1 MEKHNVLASQ
11 QNIKHTIKGDADT
24 ILDGA
29 QISNL
34 LKDYHIK
41 YGEDKFISLLISSF
55 THTRG
60 GISFNNGRDQ
70 LSNLIKK
77 LVLK

>member
-11 QNIKHTIKGDADT
+11 QNIKQTIKGDADT

-41 YGEDKFISLLISSF
+41 YGEDKFVKLIISSYA
-55 THTRG
+55 HTRG
-60 GISFNNGRDQ
+60 GISFNNSRGQ
-70 LSNLIKK
+70 LLNLIKK
-77 LVLK
+77 S